1 MARFIGASVF
11 SILFLA
17 PVVFGTNDSFA
28 QNLAT
33 GGTGGYP
40 NRPIRLVVPFLAGG
54 GTDIVAR
61 VLAQEMSGSMG
72 QQIVVDNRAG
82 AAGIIGT
89 GLVAKSAPDG
99 YTLVFA
105 TLSTAASN
113 AGVYRNLPYD
123 PIKDFA
129 PISLTASSPYIMC
142 ANPQIPAKSV
152 AEFVVLA
159 KARPG
164 QLNYGSGGVGAVPH
178 LAGALFGYVAGINM
192 VHIPYKGGAAHI
204 PALAAGEVQAAFTS
218 LVQVSSLVK
227 AGRIR
232 ALAVTSNSRWS
243 AVPELP
249 TVAEAGVPGY
259 EFEIWWGLLAPA
271 GTPQQTIDY
280 LYAEVVKAVRSRE
293 VKERYGSQVVI
304 VGNKPEEFA
313 AIIRNDVAKWK
324 KVAAAIGLTLNR

>member
-1 MARFIGASVF
+1 MVFGAS
-11 SILFLA
+11 L
-17 PVVFGTNDSFA
+17 SFA
-28 QNLAT
+28 QNPAG
-33 GGTGGYP
+33 GGTADYP
-40 NRPIRLVVPFLAGG
+40 TRPIRLVVPFLAGG
-54 GTDIVAR
+54 GTDVVAR

-89 GLVAKSAPDG
+89 GLVANSAPDG

-113 AGVYRNLPYD
+113 AGVYKSLPYD

-142 ANPQIPAKSV
+142 VNPQLGAKSV
-152 AEFVVLA
+152 AEFVALA
-159 KARPG
+159 KAKPG
-164 QLNYGSGGVGAVPH
+164 QINYGSGGVGAVPH
-178 LAGALFGYVAGINM
+178 LAAALFGYVAGIDIM
-192 VHIPYKGGAAHI
+192 HIPYKGGAAHI

-218 LVQVSSLVK
+218 LVQVSSLIK
-227 AGRIR
+227 AGKIR
-232 ALAVTSNSRWS
+232 ALAVTSKSRWS

-271 GTPQQTIDY
+271 GTPANTI
-280 LYAEVVKAVRSRE
+280 ARFHGEVVKALKSPELR
-293 VKERYGSQVVI
+293 KRYGSQVVT
-304 VGNKPEEFA
+304 VGNTPEEFA

-324 KVAAAIGLTLNR
+324 KVAAAVGLTLNR